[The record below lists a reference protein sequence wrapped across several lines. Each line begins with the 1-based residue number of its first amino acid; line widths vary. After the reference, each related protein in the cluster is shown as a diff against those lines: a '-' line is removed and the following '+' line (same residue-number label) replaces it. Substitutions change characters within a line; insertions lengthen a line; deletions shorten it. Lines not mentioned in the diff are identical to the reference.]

1 MMLSISY
8 AHYNFIIDINDNNQ
22 RPNTKGSTY
31 SPFGIDVNN
40 NFHLYIHVYL
50 YILYL
55 YMYTCISMCNYNC
68 ISIMKTSSSFFSPFD
83 INDKG
88 DIPRFQCNKMISKIC
103 SPWNLSL
110 IYELMQEKRGIK
122 PPILFL
128 TLQMWLLR
136 EVL

>member
-1 MMLSISY
+1 ML
-8 AHYNFIIDINDNNQ
+8 IIDINDNNQ

-31 SPFGIDVNN
+31 SPFGIDVNT

-55 YMYTCISMCNYNC
+55 YLYILVIIPVYPSVPVPIYPSCRHLHLHFFPHLTSMTKEIYQGF
-68 ISIMKTSSSFFSPFD
+68 IETKKI
-83 INDKG
+83 
-88 DIPRFQCNKMISKIC
+88 RKIC
-103 SPWNLSL
+103 SPWNPSL

-122 PPILFL
+122 HKIFFL
-128 TLQMWLLR
+128 TLQILLLR